1 MILIDRSRNPVPERL
16 LIQLWKAGNGH
27 VFSDEQA
34 LWLEIIR
41 DHIGTSLSIEID
53 DLDNLQVFL

>member
-1 MILIDRSRNPVPERL
+1 M
-16 LIQLWKAGNGH
+16 IQLWKAGNGH